1 MKFSNTRNMILS
13 GFFMAIGLLLPA
25 IFHLFGGAGKVF
37 LPMHI
42 PVLIAGFFLPP
53 FYAGLVGLLT
63 PLLSSVLTGMPVL
76 YPILPIMMGE
86 LMIYGLIVSWLGQT
100 RIKNVLARLII
111 AMIAGRLIAGLIV
124 FVLAIGF
131 GLKMNPIIY
140 LQGAVLTGLPGLVI
154 QFLFIPSLVILVQN
168 RNQTINRKDQF

>member
-1 MKFSNTRNMILS
+1 MKTSNTRNMILS

-53 FYAGLVGLLT
+53 FYAALVGLLT
-63 PLLSSVLTGMPVL
+63 PLLSSALTGMPVL

-86 LMIYGLIVSWLGQT
+86 LMVYGLVISCLGHG
-100 RIKNVLARLII
+100 RMKNVLGRLV
-111 AMIAGRLIAGLIV
+111 AGMVAGRIVAGLIV
-124 FVLAIGF
+124 FILGITF
-131 GLKMNPIIY
+131 GLKINPLIY
-140 LQGAVLTGLPGLVI
+140 LQGAIVTGLPGLVI
-154 QFLFIPSLVILVQN
+154 QFLMIPSLIILIQN
-168 RNQTINRKDQF
+168 RNQTINKRDQL